1 MADPN
6 KSERDVEGAA
16 NPTGEAGAQQGAQ
29 AQQQRIQVQ
38 IDDSKALAL
47 YANFCRV
54 TGTPEEL
61 IIDFGLNPQ
70 PFGLPTHPIPVT
82 QRIIT
87 NFYTAKR
94 MLHALQ
100 LTIQR
105 HEATFGVLETDVQKR
120 VRVGA
125 PGQPQQPPRIQV
137 QIDDSKV
144 MATYANFCRVTGTP
158 EEMIIDFGL
167 NPQPFGVPTTPIP
180 VTQRII
186 TNFYTAKRMLAAL
199 QMTIQRHEATFGVLE
214 TDVQKRVMPR
224 SMG

>member
-1 MADPN
+1 M
-6 KSERDVEGAA
+6 VEQNQEVNA
-16 NPTGEAGAQQGAQ
+16 EAVAPP
-29 AQQQRIQVQ
+29 QQQRVQVE
-38 IDDSKALAL
+38 IDDSKAAAN

-70 PFGLPTHPIPVT
+70 PFGIPTQPIPVN

-120 VRVGA
+120 VRPTG
-125 PGQPQQPPRIQV
+125 GQ
-137 QIDDSKV
+137 
-144 MATYANFCRVTGTP
+144 AHG
-158 EEMIIDFGL
+158 
-167 NPQPFGVPTTPIP
+167 
-180 VTQRII
+180 
-186 TNFYTAKRMLAAL
+186 
-199 QMTIQRHEATFGVLE
+199 
-214 TDVQKRVMPR
+214 
-224 SMG
+224 

>member
-1 MADPN
+1 MTDSDKPDRDADNATPN
-6 KSERDVEGAA
+6 
-16 NPTGEAGAQQGAQ
+16 PEAGSAPVAPPQ
-29 AQQQRIQVQ
+29 QQQRIQVE
-38 IDDSKALAL
+38 IDDSKVMAL

-70 PFGLPTHPIPVT
+70 PFGIPAHPIPVS

-120 VRVGA
+120 VR
-125 PGQPQQPPRIQV
+125 PG
-137 QIDDSKV
+137 V
-144 MATYANFCRVTGTP
+144 MG
-158 EEMIIDFGL
+158 
-167 NPQPFGVPTTPIP
+167 
-180 VTQRII
+180 QR
-186 TNFYTAKRMLAAL
+186 
-199 QMTIQRHEATFGVLE
+199 
-214 TDVQKRVMPR
+214 
-224 SMG
+224 